1 MNSNTINM
9 VVSYNMF
16 LETWFKM
23 DEDIAII
30 NQNTRIAL
38 IKNFFKKNA
47 KRFLIL
53 LITSLIILVAL
64 FTFDE
69 FKERKKKKFAE
80 IYNSIIFD
88 TNKYSEIEIKD
99 KMIEIINSKIET
111 YSNLAL
117 YYLIDKKLEKN
128 QNEIKNL
135 FDKVISSTK
144 DFEHKNLTIFKKA
157 LYFSDK
163 FNEVEI
169 LEILNPLINSD
180 SIWKQH
186 GLLLMGDYYFHNKQF
201 NKSKEFFQKIIELK
215 NVNPTIKIEVEQ
227 RLNRDFSE

>member
-1 MNSNTINM
+1 
-9 VVSYNMF
+9 
-16 LETWFKM
+16 M

>member
-1 MNSNTINM
+1 
-9 VVSYNMF
+9 MF

-30 NQNTRIAL
+30 NQNTRITI
-38 IKNFFKKNA
+38 IKNFFKKNI
-47 KRFLIL
+47 KKFLLL
-53 LITSLIILVAL
+53 LIVSLIILLTL

-69 FKERKKKKFAE
+69 LKKRKKNKFAT
-80 IYNSIIFD
+80 IYNSIIFNAD
-88 TNKYSEIEIKD
+88 KYSKTEKKD

-117 YYLIDKKLEKN
+117 YYLIDNNLVEDEKK
-128 QNEIKNL
+128 IKNL
-135 FDKVISSTK
+135 FDKVISNTK
-144 DFEHKNLTIFKKA
+144 EFEHKNLAIFKKA

-163 FNEVEI
+163 FNEIE
-169 LEILNPLINSD
+169 LLKILNPLLNSE

-186 GLLLMGDYYFHNKQF
+186 GLLLIGDYYFHNKQF

-215 NVNPTIKIEVEQ
+215 NVNPKIKIDVER